1 MVSSALGLG
10 WYFDS
15 GASFHMTGDV
25 NLFSDLVE
33 KDLQLHVELG
43 DNGRYN
49 ATGIGTIT
57 FQRELGKLI
66 LLQDVV
72 HVPGLKKN
80 LISVAMLEDK
90 GYEVVFREGKVF
102 LRHKAMGQVKK
113 VGIRAKNLY
122 RLEVDGISV
131 ELPIFGKCEKD
142 MQLKLETEQ
151 DLHAGK
157 SEPWDVEQPRD
168 DDHGVGA
175 TTHADKFRARWAE
188 AVHAAIPPGE
198 RWGDMHD

>member
-1 MVSSALGLG
+1 MVSSALGSG

-25 NLFSDLVE
+25 NIFSDLVE
-33 KDLQLHVELG
+33 RDLQLHVELG

-57 FQRELGKLI
+57 FQRYSGKLI

-90 GYEVVFREGKVF
+90 GYDAVFSEGKVF
-102 LRHKAMGQVKK
+102 LQYKATRQVKK

-122 RLEVDGISV
+122 RLEVYGISM
-131 ELPIFGKCEKD
+131 ELATVGKCVKA
-142 MQLKLETEQ
+142 MQLKLERELH
-151 DLHAGK
+151 LHAGK
-157 SEPWDVEQPRD
+157 SEPRDVE
-168 DDHGVGA
+168 
-175 TTHADKFRARWAE
+175 
-188 AVHAAIPPGE
+188 
-198 RWGDMHD
+198 

>member
-1 MVSSALGLG
+1 MVSSTLGLG

-43 DNGRYN
+43 ENGRYS

-57 FQRELGKLI
+57 FQRESGKLI

-72 HVPGLKKN
+72 HVLGLKKN

-90 GYEVVFREGKVF
+90 GNDVVFSEGKVF
-102 LRHKAMGQVKK
+102 LRYKETGQVKK

-122 RLEVDGISV
+122 RLEVDGIFT
-131 ELPIFGKCEKD
+131 ELPTIGKCKKD
-142 MQLKLETEQ
+142 MQLKLEREL
-151 DLHAGK
+151 DLHADK
-157 SEPWDVEQPRD
+157 SER
-168 DDHGVGA
+168 
-175 TTHADKFRARWAE
+175 
-188 AVHAAIPPGE
+188 
-198 RWGDMHD
+198 